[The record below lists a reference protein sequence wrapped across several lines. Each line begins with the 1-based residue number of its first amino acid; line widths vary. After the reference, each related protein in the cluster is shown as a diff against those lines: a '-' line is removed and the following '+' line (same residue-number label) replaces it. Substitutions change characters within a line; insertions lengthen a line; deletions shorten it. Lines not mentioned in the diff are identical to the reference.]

1 MQYCYRAFGL
11 NIESDF
17 PCPELLPGVVPPD
30 VIIKTNPFSTTLLGA
45 KTSGACFQAAPGRVL
60 LTCYVATFL
69 VSEGSKIFVNPA
81 SRTADKM
88 VRLVLLE
95 SAFGALLHQR
105 GILPLHGSAVRVKEG
120 AIIFVGP
127 SASGKSTLAAALT
140 GRGYPVLADEI
151 CAVSFDK
158 DGNPRVSP
166 AYPQLSLWP
175 DVIEKL
181 GKKKEDLKLLRDSL
195 QKVTIAVGDSFC
207 ESALPLVGI
216 YVLDAVNANDSV
228 LVPIS
233 GAEKIGHLIANT
245 YHPWFLEGLEGKK
258 NNFQM
263 CAIVAQ
269 CTPMGR
275 ANHPKTPPD
284 RLDDFVDM
292 VEEDFV

>member
-1 MQYCYRAFGL
+1 MQHRYKAFGL
-11 NIESDF
+11 NIESDI

-45 KTSGACFQAAPGRVL
+45 KASGACFQAAPGRVL
-60 LTCYVATFL
+60 LTCHAATFL
-69 VSEGSKIFVNPA
+69 VSEGSKILVNPA
-81 SRTADKM
+81 SQTADKM

-140 GRGYPVLADEI
+140 GRGYTVLADEI
-151 CAVSFDK
+151 CAVSFDE
-158 DGNPRVSP
+158 DGNPSISP

-175 DVIEKL
+175 DVIEIL
-181 GKKKEDLKLLRDSL
+181 GKKKEDLKPVRDRL
-195 QKVTIAVGDSFC
+195 HKVTMAVGDSFC

-216 YVLDAVNANDSV
+216 YVLDAVNANDSL

-233 GAEKIGHLIANT
+233 GAEKIEQLIANT
-245 YHPWFLEGLEGKK
+245 YQPWFLEGLGGIK

-263 CAIVAQ
+263 CAVVAK

-275 ANHPKTPPD
+275 AKHPKTPSA

-292 VEEDFV
+292 VEEDLV